1 MAGGGGS
8 SGGFESYLPIAAA
21 LAATVM
27 TDGAAAPLLEESL
40 GATGA
45 AAVTGAGIGAVTG
58 GGVAALTGQNVAQ
71 NALMGGIGGAGIGA
85 SGLYQGAEGVAAAGG
100 NFGAAASTLGT
111 TPETLASGYAGMTP
125 VDIASSINA
134 APAGT
139 TPGLFSTLGNG
150 ITGTQ
155 AMYGVGGVGLLGAMT
170 ADKAKYGVPANSAVN
185 WNGGSLSNFRYD
197 PRSYNPDNVS
207 PPNPAYQAQYKQ
219 RQQQQ
224 DQTQTTPYQPVY
236 AAGGGLMQDQT
247 NFANGGMYPMS
258 QQDHTQFATSPQ
270 MPASMQATMA
280 SYDPE
285 TNPLT
290 GEPTAHM
297 ASGGDVGK
305 FDTPLADPTGYKLQP
320 SMIYTQVPQDPNSLL
335 PQDIL
340 NIMQA
345 NGFAGG
351 NGGFDF
357 PHFNGPTSSSAQ
369 GHAAGG
375 MMSGGIAD
383 LGSYSDGGQLLK
395 GPGDGMSDSIPAK
408 IGKSQPARLADS
420 EFVVPADVVSH
431 LGNGSSDAGAK
442 KLYAMMNNVRKART
456 GKKKQA
462 PQINAAKYLPA

>member
-1 MAGGGGS
+1 MSGMSGGGGS
-8 SGGFESYLPIAAA
+8 SGGFETYLPIAAA

-27 TDGAAAPLLEESL
+27 TDGAAAPLLTESL

-45 AAVTGAGIGAVTG
+45 AAVTGAGIGALTG

-71 NALMGGIGGAGIGA
+71 NALMGGIGGASLGYG
-85 SGLYQGAEGVAAAGG
+85 GLYQGAEGVAAAGG
-100 NFGAAASTLGT
+100 DFGAAASTLGT

-155 AMYGVGGVGLLGAMT
+155 ALYGAGGVGLLGAMT
-170 ADKAKYGVPANSAVN
+170 ADKAKYGTPPNSQAN
-185 WNGGSLSNFRYD
+185 WNGGSLANFKYD
-197 PRSYNPDNVS
+197 PQHYSPDVVR
-207 PPNPAYQAQYKQ
+207 PPNPPYQPQYQ
-219 RQQQQ
+219 NRVN
-224 DQTQTTPYQPVY
+224 PSQPVY
-236 AAGGGLMQDQT
+236 AADGGLMQDKT
-247 NFANGGMYPMS
+247 DFATGGMYPMS

-297 ASGGDVGK
+297 ASGG
-305 FDTPLADPTGYKLQP
+305 
-320 SMIYTQVPQDPNSLL
+320 
-335 PQDIL
+335 
-340 NIMQA
+340 
-345 NGFAGG
+345 
-351 NGGFDF
+351 
-357 PHFNGPTSSSAQ
+357 
-369 GHAAGG
+369 
-375 MMSGGIAD
+375 IAS
-383 LGSYSDGGQLLK
+383 LGSYSDGGQMLI

>member
-27 TDGAAAPLLEESL
+27 TDGAAAPLLTESL

-170 ADKAKYGVPANSAVN
+170 ADRAKYGTPPNSQVN
-185 WNGGSLSNFRYD
+185 WNGGSLSKFKYD
-197 PRSYNPDNVS
+197 PQNYHPDVVT
-207 PPNPAYQAQYKQ
+207 PPNPPYQAQYQ
-219 RQQQQ
+219 NRVNQ
-224 DQTQTTPYQPVY
+224 YQPVY
-236 AAGGGLMQDQT
+236 AADGGLMQDKT
-247 NFANGGMYPMS
+247 DFATGGMYPMS

-297 ASGGDVGK
+297 ASGG
-305 FDTPLADPTGYKLQP
+305 
-320 SMIYTQVPQDPNSLL
+320 
-335 PQDIL
+335 
-340 NIMQA
+340 
-345 NGFAGG
+345 
-351 NGGFDF
+351 
-357 PHFNGPTSSSAQ
+357 
-369 GHAAGG
+369 
-375 MMSGGIAD
+375 IAS